1 MEAIAHNKSFAK
13 KVGIPQSVGEHFSQA
28 DKGKKFSEG
37 GRSDIQTVNK
47 KKTDHGKTALFKGG
61 GMASEKIQ
69 KEMNKQLPKGIS
81 KSGIMPESKQ
91 MGMLGMKKG
100 GMMMGKMAMGG
111 KASDKAH
118 EMKQAKMLSKMAKE
132 ESTEAKGMKKGG
144 VASSMSAK
152 MGKVKDT
159 MSARK
164 SAPKEQAVGSAKMG
178 SVKRMSFA
186 KGGGIES
193 KGKTKGKVC

>member
-1 MEAIAHNKSFAK
+1 MPSTSKKQHNFMEAIAHNKSFAK

-61 GMASEKIQ
+61 GMAGEKIQ

-81 KSGIMPESKQ
+81 KSGIMPESKK

-100 GMMMGKMAMGG
+100 GKAEARMMP
-111 KASDKAH
+111 
-118 EMKQAKMLSKMAKE
+118 AKME
-132 ESTEAKGMKKGG
+132 
-144 VASSMSAK
+144 
-152 MGKVKDT
+152 KVKDT
-159 MSARK
+159 MSAKK

-178 SVKRMSFA
+178 KVKNMSFS